1 MSNTTKIALED
12 SLKRLLLRKPLD
24 KITITDIT
32 TDCGISRMAFY
43 YHFKDIYD
51 LVEWCCVE
59 DGTKALQGKKTYDSW
74 TEGLTQVFEAV
85 LENKP
90 FIMNVYRCVSR
101 EKMENYLYKL
111 TYHLIAGVVEEK
123 CKGKN
128 VTQEDKQFIANFYK
142 YGFVGI
148 VLDWISKG
156 MREEPQTIIQRLYVM
171 IHGNITK
178 ALHDFEKEH

>member
-1 MSNTTKIALED
+1 MSQTTKRALAA
-12 SLKRLLLRKPLD
+12 SLKKLLIHKPLS

-32 TDCGISRMAFY
+32 EDCEVNRHTFY
-43 YHFKDIYD
+43 YHFQDIYD
-51 LVEWCCVE
+51 LIEWIYVSE
-59 DGTKALQGKKTYDSW
+59 AARILGDKKTAATWQQGFQNIFDYLIENSS
-74 TEGLTQVFEAV
+74 FV
-85 LENKP
+85 LNT
-90 FIMNVYRCVSR
+90 FHSLNR
-101 EKMENYLYKL
+101 EHLERFLYEQ
-111 TYHLIAGVVEEK
+111 TYHLLYDVVDEEAAAYT
-123 CKGKN
+123 
-128 VTQEDKQFIANFYK
+128 VSEADKAFIADFYK